1 MKRSII
7 SRLAIWCEEES
18 TLDRLARLGAPA
30 GEALTEFEDTLSQQL
45 HEGAIDLRN
54 LMEDLSDVQ
63 DWREPI
69 DRFLLRSYLSHV
81 LEHAAVS
88 TDAASRISQ
97 ALAVTDLRHLADTYP
112 ETRAM
117 KRHFHLHVG
126 PTNSGKTYNALK
138 SLVAAETG
146 AYAGPLRLLAHEAW
160 ERINRGT
167 VGGLEEGKG
176 RACNLLT
183 GEERRVVSLDA
194 GLTACTVEMLPMH
207 VPLDVVV
214 IDEIQMLA
222 DPSRGAAWTA
232 AILAIQAR
240 EIHLCGEET
249 AIEVVRKLISKDAGG
264 TGDDL
269 TIHRYERLTPLRVA
283 SDDESLEGDLG
294 KVGPGDCVVA
304 FSRSGIFALKRR
316 IEQETGKRCAV
327 VYGALPPE
335 TRAEQ
340 ARLFNEPGNGVDILV
355 ASDAVGMGLNLRI
368 KRIIFETLRKYD
380 GTKEVPLSDSQVK
393 QIAGRAGRY
402 GQATTAGSSPDAN
415 SGLVTTLEADDLP
428 ALRAALASPP
438 KPIPRAY
445 LDAPLEAMEALSMLL
460 LPTGDSDSLST
471 MVPYATLLQDF
482 REFALV
488 PRACAYSDV
497 VNASKVAELLAAQ
510 EKDLSLDE
518 LATFSRAPVASRDE
532 SVVSAFNAYVSR
544 YVADGCVE
552 TVDALKDTGLL
563 DALELVELAKE
574 AYPATTNAKTFR
586 PLPPAIVAALPQLES
601 LHRALVLYVWLSF
614 RLELAFPGRAEAIEH
629 KERAE
634 DALEFLLERLPGL
647 KRTRQPRRR
656 NEGLD
661 LPTRPHSARPQ
672 LDWLSRDDVRR
683 QKARD
688 RLGGSSQILPPR

>member
-1 MKRSII
+1 M
-7 SRLAIWCEEES
+7 
-18 TLDRLARLGAPA
+18 DRLARLGAPTGKDA
-30 GEALTEFEDTLSQQL
+30 INTFEEGFTQQV
-45 HEGAIDLRN
+45 HEGAMDLRH
-54 LMEDLSDVQ
+54 LIDDLSEVQ

-69 DRFLLRSYLSHV
+69 DRFLLRAYLTHI
-81 LEHAAVS
+81 LENAAIS

-97 ALAVTDLRHLADTYP
+97 ALAVTDLRHLADTFP

-167 VGGLEEGKG
+167 VGGLEEGQG

-214 IDEIQMLA
+214 IDEIQMLS

-240 EIHLCGEET
+240 EVHLCGEET
-249 AIEVVRKLISKDAGG
+249 AVEVVRKLISSDAGG

-294 KVGPGDCVVA
+294 RVQPGDCVVA

-316 IEQETGKRCAV
+316 IEQETNRRCAV

-393 QIAGRAGRY
+393 QISGRAGRY

-445 LDAPLEAMEALSMLL
+445 LDAPADAMEALSMLL
-460 LPTGDSDSLST
+460 LPTSGDLDSPST
-471 MVPYATLLQDF
+471 SMVPYATLLGDF
-482 REFALV
+482 RELALV

-497 VNASKVAELLAAQ
+497 VNASKVAELLNNHEQ
-510 EKDLSLDE
+510 DLSLAE
-518 LATFSRAPVASRDE
+518 LATFTRAPVASRDE
-532 SVVSAFNAYVSR
+532 SVVAAFRAYVSR
-544 YVADGCVE
+544 YIADGCVE
-552 TVDALKDTGLL
+552 PVDALKDTGLL

-574 AYPATTNAKTFR
+574 AYPSAAKNSTKTFK
-586 PLPPAIVAALPQLES
+586 PLPPAIVSALPQLES

-634 DALEFLLERLPGL
+634 DALEFLLDRLPGL
-647 KRTRQPRRR
+647 KRGNKQPRRR
-656 NEGLD
+656 HQDALD
-661 LPTRPHSARPQ
+661 VLPDSRQSNRSHQQ
-672 LDWLSRDDVRR
+672 LDWMSRDDVRR
-683 QKARD
+683 QRARD
-688 RLGGSSQILPPR
+688 RLGGSSEILPYR